1 MINLTVRY
9 AINRDIIASAT
20 AAHGKLEEKKKVS
33 DWYRYWQISIG
44 QVKVVSGYPSYYS
57 TIYIFFFYPGNVSR
71 WVGVCVVNEN
81 PFGGPYQCLQSQIP
95 QSTSGTGSCEI
106 SEFLH
111 CGLYRLALFF
121 LLWWCFA
128 KLLHKMSF
136 STAASACA
144 ASSKYTWSWLFA
156 TSCIFLC
163 LHQTKLIIQHQK

>member
-1 MINLTVRY
+1 MASWRRKRKYRIDIGIGRSVSVRSKLYRAILRTTVLY
-9 AINRDIIASAT
+9 F
-20 AAHGKLEEKKKVS
+20 
-33 DWYRYWQISIG
+33 
-44 QVKVVSGYPSYYS
+44 
-57 TIYIFFFYPGNVSR
+57 FFFYPGNVSR